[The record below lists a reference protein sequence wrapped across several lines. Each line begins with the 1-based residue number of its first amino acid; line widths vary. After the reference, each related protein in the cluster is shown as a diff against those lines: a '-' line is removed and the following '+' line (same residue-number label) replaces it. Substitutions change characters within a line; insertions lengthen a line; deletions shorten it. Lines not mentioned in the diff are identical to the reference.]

1 MYMHSIQRLRA
12 LHLGLGNYVEAAA
25 VLLLAINDSSPS
37 AKIST
42 SSNDDAQGKTLS
54 RLISNR
60 SLLGLEKE
68 WSAISQTPKLDMD
81 EVVLT
86 RAAIGL
92 YKKGSD
98 WQSAL
103 RLLQHLRVHYEQGT
117 FEFDKLATVLEE
129 QADLYRKWKSAETYH
144 CSHFRVAFRGLKWD
158 RLNANKVFYTVAV
171 HLSQSWNLLRASNER
186 CPNV

>member
-1 MYMHSIQRLRA
+1 MMYLKEKSRVDMYMHSIQRLRA

-25 VLLLAINDSSPS
+25 VLLLAINDSSPFS
-37 AKIST
+37 EDP
-42 SSNDDAQGKTLS
+42 SSSKNDDAQGKTLS
-54 RLISNR
+54 ASSPIA

-129 QADLYRKWKSAETYH
+129 QADLYRVEICRDISLL
-144 CSHFRVAFRGLKWD
+144 AFP
-158 RLNANKVFYTVAV
+158 
-171 HLSQSWNLLRASNER
+171 SCISRAQMG
-186 CPNV
+186 